1 MLSLST
7 IASWI
12 ASVLLVGSL
21 GWAAVDAS
29 ADARAESSTTV
40 QPAATVNHVADS
52 STGGTIEGSV
62 ATSLDADSGLVLP
75 AVGFAATAEA
85 TVPAP
90 ASAGLSLDLTG
101 GVNR

>member
-21 GWAAVDAS
+21 GWAAVDGS
-29 ADARAESSTTV
+29 ADARAESSTTL
-40 QPAATVNHVADS
+40 QPAATVNHVADTS
-52 STGGTIEGSV
+52 IGGMIEDSV

-75 AVGFAATAEA
+75 AVGYAATAEGA
-85 TVPAP
+85 VSAP